1 MRNYYPARWNIHAIA
16 ESTDIVNRTKNAL
29 ERFNR
34 DLNESFTTAHPNL
47 LVFMAVIKEKS
58 KNYVVMLDDI
68 RHHRQR
74 APEHVPGVVPSPPE
88 LSSYRESTDFDY
100 RSLGNNIDDGPDN
113 FEWNCDQQPPPSAAS
128 SSNTATSSGE
138 YDNSAP
144 ATTPS
149 LRSESPTT
157 SSSVGEEED
166 SLQTSLSSS
175 ASSSNTPTAVSSE
188 TGQQEELPTAQASNN
203 TTSREH
209 ATIKSM
215 PEGCVVGDPDTYI
228 SPKDLLWV

>member
-74 APEHVPGVVPSPPE
+74 APEHGNLVGVEIP
-88 LSSYRESTDFDY
+88 
-100 RSLGNNIDDGPDN
+100 
-113 FEWNCDQQPPPSAAS
+113 A
-128 SSNTATSSGE
+128 E
-138 YDNSAP
+138 YHRFCAEQS
-144 ATTPS
+144 
-149 LRSESPTT
+149 
-157 SSSVGEEED
+157 
-166 SLQTSLSSS
+166 
-175 ASSSNTPTAVSSE
+175 
-188 TGQQEELPTAQASNN
+188 QE
-203 TTSREH
+203 
-209 ATIKSM
+209 
-215 PEGCVVGDPDTYI
+215 
-228 SPKDLLWV
+228 

>member
-1 MRNYYPARWNIHAIA
+1 MTY
-16 ESTDIVNRTKNAL
+16 V
-29 ERFNR
+29 
-34 DLNESFTTAHPNL
+34 TTANGLQSTVIL
-47 LVFMAVIKEKS
+47 LESRYLLRTTAFVRS
-58 KNYVVMLDDI
+58 
-68 RHHRQR
+68 
-74 APEHVPGVVPSPPE
+74 SPR
-88 LSSYRESTDFDY
+88 SSAITARVNYRESTDFDY